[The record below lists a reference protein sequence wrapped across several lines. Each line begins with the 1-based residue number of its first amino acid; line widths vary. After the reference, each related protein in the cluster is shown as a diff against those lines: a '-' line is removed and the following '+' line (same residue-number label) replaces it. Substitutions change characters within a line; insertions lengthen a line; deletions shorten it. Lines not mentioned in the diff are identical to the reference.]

1 MYISTNPQTREFCT
15 SLASLSCFHEKA
27 TIGNTSPPKLSY
39 INKSCVGFMSTK
51 YSGLSSHG
59 LSVSS
64 NLSSISHPTHNMF
77 TIRSL
82 FTPTQDSHPTQAKL
96 GPLRATLLACPPI
109 LMAWISIACATSLP
123 FIYVSRFLVGI
134 GNGIL
139 LSSVY
144 SVEIA
149 TPEKRG
155 SVVMV
160 STKEVNFRNPLR
172 ALKKYTSLVQ

>member
-1 MYISTNPQTREFCT
+1 
-15 SLASLSCFHEKA
+15 
-27 TIGNTSPPKLSY
+27 
-39 INKSCVGFMSTK
+39 
-51 YSGLSSHG
+51 
-59 LSVSS
+59 
-64 NLSSISHPTHNMF
+64 MF

-82 FTPTQDSHPTQAKL
+82 FTATQDSYPTQAKL

-172 ALKKYTSLVQ
+172 ALKKYTSPVQ